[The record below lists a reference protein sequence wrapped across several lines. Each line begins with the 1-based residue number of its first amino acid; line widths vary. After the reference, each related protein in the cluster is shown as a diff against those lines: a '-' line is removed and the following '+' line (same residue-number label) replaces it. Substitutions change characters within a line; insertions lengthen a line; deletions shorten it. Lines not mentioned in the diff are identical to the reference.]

1 MNEYLG
7 NNIRTL
13 RKAKNLT
20 QEQFS
25 EQLGVSFQSVSR
37 WENSITYPDI
47 EMIPKIARFFGSFCI
62 LCVNEKHC
70 LGEPGAGGIKKAT
83 PRRGF

>member
-20 QEQFS
+20 QEQFA

-37 WENSITYPDI
+37 WENCVTYPDV
-47 EMIPKIARFFGSFCI
+47 EMIPSIARFFGVSTDYLFGI
-62 LCVNEKHC
+62 PEEEK
-70 LGEPGAGGIKKAT
+70 
-83 PRRGF
+83 

>member
-20 QEQFS
+20 QEQFA

-37 WENSITYPDI
+37 WEN
-47 EMIPKIARFFGSFCI
+47 
-62 LCVNEKHC
+62 CV
-70 LGEPGAGGIKKAT
+70 T
-83 PRRGF
+83 

>member
-37 WENSITYPDI
+37 WENSIAYPDI
-47 EMIPKIARFFGSFCI
+47 EMIPKIARFFGVSTDYLF
-62 LCVNEKHC
+62 
-70 LGEPGAGGIKKAT
+70 GIPEEDKYARLAELKDELQD
-83 PRRGF
+83 